1 MLTSEGNSQGTTTC
15 QKHTI
20 RVGPNFSAEPTDPT
34 QILNRGPSLPEFGKK
49 IKKKNKKMKTFG
61 QELVW
66 KMELKT
72 KHAENAKQQSYTTI
86 REANVVLRYT
96 IG

>member
-34 QILNRGPSLPEFGKK
+34 QILNRGPSLPEFEKK
-49 IKKKNKKMKTFG
+49 KKKKKNEDIWSRIG
-61 QELVW
+61 V
-66 KMELKT
+66 
-72 KHAENAKQQSYTTI
+72 ENRVES
-86 REANVVLRYT
+86 
-96 IG
+96 

>member
-1 MLTSEGNSQGTTTC
+1 
-15 QKHTI
+15 
-20 RVGPNFSAEPTDPT
+20 
-34 QILNRGPSLPEFGKK
+34 
-49 IKKKNKKMKTFG
+49 MKTFG

-86 REANVVLRYT
+86 REANVVLRYA
-96 IG
+96 IGWRQI